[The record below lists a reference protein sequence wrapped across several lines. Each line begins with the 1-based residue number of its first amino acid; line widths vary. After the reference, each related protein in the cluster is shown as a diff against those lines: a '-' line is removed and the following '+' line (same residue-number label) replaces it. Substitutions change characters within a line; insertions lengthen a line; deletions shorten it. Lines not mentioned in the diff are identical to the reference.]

1 MRLQKRTIRQKLAG
15 IQAVNRIGMGKDR
28 IYTENVDNP
37 KNLPFILQILPF
49 ALYLP
54 IVTTFIHEEI

>member
-37 KNLPFILQILPF
+37 KTSLSFCRYCRLRYICP
-49 ALYLP
+49 
-54 IVTTFIHEEI
+54 